1 MLLVLPPVGREGF
14 AGVAVVG
21 GALFMVHLVLGTIRV
36 QWYNGVMVKWCNG
49 VMLLCC
55 NGVMV

>member
-49 VMLLCC
+49 A
-55 NGVMV
+55 MV